1 MRRFNFGFAFADFPG
16 RVIMVELLLTTVAG
30 DINIPRLSATEP
42 DFHIASLLSPN
53 QPATTP
59 GVRTRMSPLAGGRHP
74 AVVGA
79 FPLER
84 RSAPPYGTGAD
95 KVPSAQ
101 TRRGAELS

>member
-53 QPATTP
+53 QARNNARRAYSHVAASRRPP
-59 GVRTRMSPLAGGRHP
+59 SGGRWRVSIGTTICS
-74 AVVGA
+74 AVWNG
-79 FPLER
+79 
-84 RSAPPYGTGAD
+84 S
-95 KVPSAQ
+95 
-101 TRRGAELS
+101 